1 MLIGGSGSASL
12 SATTA
17 LITQVQFLNL
27 YGRVGGSQG
36 SAAMQTFSDGMGEI
50 VSAAPFWMMRIS
62 LEQLNPFYRFPSA
75 NACLTHLMSLFSR
88 ILSVL
93 ACTAPMIR
101 GLGVNEE
108 SGDAVG

>member
-50 VSAAPFWMMRIS
+50 VSAAAFWMMRIS
-62 LEQLNPFYRFPSA
+62 LEQLNPFHRFPTAS
-75 NACLTHLMSLFSR
+75 ACLTSCLF
-88 ILSVL
+88 LEGFFLCLL
-93 ACTAPMIR
+93 AR
-101 GLGVNEE
+101 HRFLGVL
-108 SGDAVG
+108 V